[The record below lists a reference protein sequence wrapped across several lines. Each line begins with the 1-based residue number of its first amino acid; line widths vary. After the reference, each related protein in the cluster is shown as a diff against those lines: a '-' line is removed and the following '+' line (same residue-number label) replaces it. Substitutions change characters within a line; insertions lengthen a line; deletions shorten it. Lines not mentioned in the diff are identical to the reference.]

1 METYEEPIDDFVL
14 GGSQR
19 SGFIASL
26 IAKKEAGKDF
36 DPLANKQGRK
46 KRGLTR
52 FDKNKIDLVS
62 DNIIDNVLKSKPLE
76 KWRDKQVET
85 YKKKKVFSP
94 NLPYPG
100 KQPSKEGMSKTD
112 MLKMLT
118 IKEIRDLVSTLRG
131 KLNKDGKPKDKAELL
146 KTLSNYSMDKLMT
159 GIGAVVPPEKIE
171 KLQGKLYPMWKNPKK
186 PEKKE
191 PEPEPEPEPK
201 AKAKPNY
208 EEMDIGKIL
217 EDKTPG
223 ARTDYHLLESMLK
236 DYDKE
241 FKKRPTK
248 EKVSYYERISQRP
261 FRPND
266 KELMRIHP
274 ENILTK
280 KFIDYAFGKYPKEME
295 HFRKGFEKWAKKRFA
310 DYSPETAYKGFGM
323 PPEKLFYESAKQS
336 YEKVAPN
343 NLNGFQKIA
352 DTPTLDAYM
361 RPSDKTILIA
371 SRGTNLTSFNDL
383 KADASLVANNLVN
396 TNRYAEDKNALMKV
410 MEQYP
415 PEQYEYYLSGHSL
428 AGAIITQLKRDFPFL
443 KTAVAYNSAFQTK
456 DLTQQPANVR
466 RYYTDKDFLYNLG
479 GKYFRNNIVIPADK
493 EQAQGF
499 FQRIKSALTPSGITG
514 HSLSNFEKVY
524 KGQGILKL
532 TGSGLSKEEIRDIKI
547 FLMEFV
553 WREIR
558 RHRGVIEAGTRAPGV
573 VVQEIIR
580 NIEGYIRANAIAGE
594 NVSFT
599 ENQLGTG
606 FRVERPEDIPDVL
619 SLVREYVPKIIS
631 EYNLSAGTTEGLGAP
646 LNSLRDYILANN
658 QFVGNGKPI
667 SIARDMSKRPRPF
680 SAKEIQQVKKAR
692 EDYYK
697 TLPPAMTLEEAQ
709 LKPLMDNPLGR
720 FAFEVAKVGQ
730 NIVKPVIREAINLI
744 PETKGL
750 KELKQ
755 VAKNVIDILPEDRRL
770 DDGRLS
776 GLRDRAVSGV
786 QNFSP
791 VQKQARNLGLLG
803 DGKAEPEDQIDFD
816 KIQWGT
822 FEAGMKRYKKQHPYS
837 KVKTL
842 EDFAKIIRKNPNKFS
857 KAMVKKA
864 NFYLNVLKKD

>member
-36 DPLANKQGRK
+36 DPLANKQRRK

-131 KLNKDGKPKDKAELL
+131 KLHKDGKPKDKAELL

-191 PEPEPEPEPK
+191 PEPEPEPEPMK
-201 AKAKPNY
+201 QTNIRSFIKKT
-208 EEMDIGKIL
+208 GK
-217 EDKTPG
+217 
-223 ARTDYHLLESMLK
+223 
-236 DYDKE
+236 
-241 FKKRPTK
+241 
-248 EKVSYYERISQRP
+248 
-261 FRPND
+261 
-266 KELMRIHP
+266 
-274 ENILTK
+274 
-280 KFIDYAFGKYPKEME
+280 
-295 HFRKGFEKWAKKRFA
+295 
-310 DYSPETAYKGFGM
+310 GM

-352 DTPTLDAYM
+352 DTPTLDAYL

-371 SRGTNLTSFNDL
+371 SRGTNLSSFNDL

-396 TNRYAEDKNALMKV
+396 TNRYAEDKNALVKV

-524 KGQGILKL
+524 KGQG
-532 TGSGLSKEEIRDIKI
+532 
-547 FLMEFV
+547 
-553 WREIR
+553 
-558 RHRGVIEAGTRAPGV
+558 
-573 VVQEIIR
+573 
-580 NIEGYIRANAIAGE
+580 
-594 NVSFT
+594 
-599 ENQLGTG
+599 
-606 FRVERPEDIPDVL
+606 
-619 SLVREYVPKIIS
+619 
-631 EYNLSAGTTEGLGAP
+631 
-646 LNSLRDYILANN
+646 
-658 QFVGNGKPI
+658 KPI
-667 SIARDMSKRPRPF
+667 SIARNMTKRPRPF

-791 VQKQARNLGLLG
+791 VQKQARNLGLIG